1 MQSGVFNII
10 TSTSKMDK
18 LIFAQDFL
26 VKRIKDIIKD
36 RSGISDSVFD
46 GLPANDPYIDIDN
59 TVLPSLV
66 EIERTHTTFVNGLYK
81 PCIHLVSDYVKT
93 NTNNPQFGSTV
104 IIQIPKTGDFI
115 SNPVL
120 HIKLSRLSALDTR
133 DRVRYVAMLGHK
145 LVRKVK
151 LLANNGNVID
161 EFTTDEM
168 NAYYQ
173 TELDSSKRLG
183 YLRGIGQQLPQVGNL
198 VSDPLVDQFSQVQY
212 IYNGLQTY
220 KFSHN
225 EVDIFLPLI
234 FWFKDVRNAIPS
246 LKWGTLQISVE
257 FSEEIDVIASLD
269 NGGGGLYTQP
279 EIKFC
284 DLYTNQLVT
293 TPEIMSLFLKKYVF
307 GIIRL
312 HKVQKKAITK
322 TERIH
327 LNMLKFP
334 IEYIKIAFRP
344 RENLTKSQD
353 WYKNTKLIPMQYQV
367 PVIAKNPAQVTNITA
382 LSSTANT
389 ITVDTAMLGSMQ
401 TDFYRGYNLAITGGT
416 GFNYTDIDNNIYT
429 VSGYT
434 SGMFTING
442 MWSAGQPDQT
452 TTFELYLPTLAIN
465 TVTYNKELPVVDTLG
480 LSAHGVEIYKT
491 KVAQFYQDYLI
502 NTYDNLKSPCDKGL
516 YLMSFCNTP
525 LEHNP
530 SGSLDFS
537 VLRECYLEF
546 TSSVITEDYPVDVL
560 VMGKAINFVLIDP
573 NGGISLKYTT

>member
-1 MQSGVFNII
+1 MQSDVFNII
-10 TSTSKMDK
+10 TGTSKMDK

-46 GLPANDPYIDIDN
+46 ALPTNDPYIDIDN

-93 NTNNPQFGSTV
+93 SMNNPRFGSTV
-104 IIQIPKTGDFI
+104 IIQIPKIGDFI

-120 HIKLSRLSALDTR
+120 HIKLGRLSALDIR

-145 LVRKVK
+145 LVRRVK

-168 NAYYQ
+168 NSYYQ
-173 TELDSSKRLG
+173 TELDRGKCLG
-183 YLRGIGQQLPQVGNL
+183 HLRGIGQQLPQIGTL

-220 KFSHN
+220 KFSHD

-234 FWFKDVRNAIPS
+234 FWFKDVRNAIPAM
-246 LKWGTLQISVE
+246 KWGTLQISVE
-257 FSEEIDVIASLD
+257 FSEVIDVIASLD

-312 HKVQKKAITK
+312 HKVQKQAITK
-322 TERIH
+322 AEKIH

-334 IEYIKIAFRP
+334 IEYITIAFRP

-367 PVIAKNPAQVTNITA
+367 PVIAKNPTQVTNITA
-382 LSSTANT
+382 LSSTINT
-389 ITVDTAMLGSMQ
+389 IAVDTATLGSTQ
-401 TDFYRGYNLAITGGT
+401 LDFYRGYNLAITGGT
-416 GFNYTDIDNNIYT
+416 GFNYTDIDNNIYI
-429 VSGYT
+429 VSKFANGI
-434 SGMFTING
+434 FTINDV
-442 MWSAGQPDQT
+442 WNVCQPDQT

-465 TVTYNKELPVVDTLG
+465 TVTYNKELSIVDTLG
-480 LSAHGVEIYKT
+480 LNAHGIDIHK
-491 KVAQFYQDYLI
+491 KKSAQFYRDYLI
-502 NTYDNLKSPCDKGL
+502 NTYDNFGSPYDKGL
-516 YLMSFCNTP
+516 YMISFCNTP
-525 LEHNP
+525 GKHNP

-573 NGGISLKYTT
+573 NGGGISLKYT